1 MTATTIT
8 GNLAEFQRAGI
19 RNIPDLRAL
28 IHLAGTKQATS
39 TNLALEVDVSP
50 AALTQLLDRLAVRGL
65 VTRHYSAHDRRLVL
79 ARITDA
85 GRELITPFLP

>member
-1 MTATTIT
+1 MTATTIA

-39 TNLALEVDVSP
+39 TNLGLEIDISP
-50 AALTQLLDRLAVRGL
+50 ATVTQLIDRLALRGL
-65 VTRHYSAHDRRLVL
+65 VTRHHSANDRRLVL
-79 ARITDA
+79 ARITPA